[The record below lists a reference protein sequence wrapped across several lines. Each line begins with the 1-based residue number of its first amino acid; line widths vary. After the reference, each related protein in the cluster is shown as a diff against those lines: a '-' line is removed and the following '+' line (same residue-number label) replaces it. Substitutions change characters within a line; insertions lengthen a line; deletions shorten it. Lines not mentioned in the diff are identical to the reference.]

1 MAIIEW
7 EKDESVAIIKLN
19 NGENR
24 QNLVFAQTL
33 NRVLDEILD
42 DPAIYA
48 AVITSTDPKNWS
60 QGIDI
65 DWLGKQFQ
73 DQAFD
78 NIKQFMYTMNNVFKK
93 LLLLPIPVIA
103 SINGHAFGNGAILS
117 CACDFRFMKSDRGY
131 FCFPEVD
138 LGIPFLPGMIAF
150 VRKAVPEY
158 QFNNMKLTG
167 KRAGAEELAA
177 HHVIEK
183 ACPDADAVLAESLAF
198 AKTFHKKRGI
208 FGEHKK
214 RLHGHIITVLDS
226 EDPKHI
232 EPLALMIAD

>member
-1 MAIIEW
+1 MTIIEW

-33 NRVLDEILD
+33 SRVLDEILD
-42 DPAIYA
+42 DPTIYA

-78 NIKQFMYTMNNVFKK
+78 NIKQFMYTMNDVFKK

-214 RLHGHIITVLDS
+214 RLHGHIITVLDT

>member
-7 EKDESVAIIKLN
+7 EKDESVAVIKLN

-33 NRVLDEILD
+33 SRVLDEILD
-42 DPAIYA
+42 DPAISA
-48 AVITSTDPKNWS
+48 VVITSTDPKNWS

-78 NIKQFMYTMNNVFKK
+78 NIKQFMYAMNDVFKK

-138 LGIPFLPGMIAF
+138 LGIPFLPGMVAF

-167 KRAGAEELAA
+167 KRVGAEELAA

-183 ACPDADAVLAESLAF
+183 ACPDADTVLAESLAF

-208 FGEHKK
+208 FKEHKK
-214 RLHGHIITVLDS
+214 RMHGHIIQVIDT

>member
-7 EKDESVAIIKLN
+7 EKDESVAVIKLN

-24 QNLVFAQTL
+24 QNLAFAQTMS
-33 NRVLDEILD
+33 RVLDEILD
-42 DPAIYA
+42 DPAISA
-48 AVITSTDPKNWS
+48 VVITSTDPKNWS

-78 NIKQFMYTMNNVFKK
+78 NIKQFMYAMNGVFKK

-138 LGIPFLPGMIAF
+138 LGIPFLPGMVAF

-167 KRAGAEELAA
+167 KRVGAEELAA

-183 ACPDADAVLAESLAF
+183 ACTDADTVLAESLAF

-208 FGEHKK
+208 FKEHKK
-214 RLHGHIITVLDS
+214 RMHGHIIQVIDT

-232 EPLALMIAD
+232 EPLALMISD

>member
-7 EKDESVAIIKLN
+7 EKDESVAVIKLN

-24 QNLVFAQTL
+24 QNLVFAQTMS
-33 NRVLDEILD
+33 RVLDEILD
-42 DPAIYA
+42 DPAISA
-48 AVITSTDPKNWS
+48 VVITSTDPKNWS

-78 NIKQFMYTMNNVFKK
+78 NIKQFMYAMNGVFKK

-138 LGIPFLPGMIAF
+138 LGIPFLPGMVAF

-167 KRAGAEELAA
+167 KRVGAEELAA

-183 ACPDADAVLAESLAF
+183 ACPDADTVLAESLAF

-208 FGEHKK
+208 FKEHKK
-214 RLHGHIITVLDS
+214 RMHGHIIQVIDT